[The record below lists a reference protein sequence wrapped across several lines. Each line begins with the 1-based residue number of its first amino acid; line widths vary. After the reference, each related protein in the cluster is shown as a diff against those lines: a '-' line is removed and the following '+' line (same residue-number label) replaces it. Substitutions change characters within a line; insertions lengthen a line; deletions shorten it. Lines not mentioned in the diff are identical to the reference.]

1 MIPSM
6 RAATAVLASAIVA
19 AAAPASAAGDWQ
31 ARQKGQTCF
40 VKASPVA
47 STNAPPG
54 RGAVYVAVVH
64 NRAERN
70 FDAVSVVSGFPDVTR
85 SNALVEIEGH
95 TFELLPFGNAAFVRA
110 GKPERD
116 IIAAMSRPGTMKVVW
131 TSSVDGTTI
140 VDNYSL
146 QGFKESKAAA
156 DRACGRTSSVAFR

>member
-1 MIPSM
+1 MDPTM
-6 RAATAVLASAIVA
+6 RAAIAAYA
-19 AAAPASAAGDWQ
+19 AALLAAGAPAYAAGDWQ
-31 ARQKGQTCF
+31 ARQKGHTCF
-40 VKASPVA
+40 VKASPMA

-64 NRAERN
+64 NRDERN
-70 FDAVSVVSGFPDVTR
+70 FDAVSVVSGFPDVTS

-110 GKPERD
+110 GKPEQD
-116 IIAAMSRPGTMKVVW
+116 IIAAMSRPGSMKVVW
-131 TSSVDGTTI
+131 TSSIDGTTI

-156 DRACGRTSSVAFR
+156 DRACGRPSSVASR